1 MSIKV
6 YDTLRADRFE
16 FEPVRPGSVGMYVCG
31 MTVQDK
37 PHVGHMRAAV
47 VGDVIRRTLAYF
59 GHDVVFL
66 NNFTDVDDKIIARGN
81 QEGCDYQ
88 VIAERNMTAYLEAVD
103 KIGNLRATHYPK
115 ATEHIPEI
123 HELIERLVQ
132 KDVAYAAGG
141 DVYFRVKKFAE
152 YGKLSKRKVDD
163 LRSGARI
170 EPGEH
175 KESPLDFAVWKGAKE
190 GEPYWDSPW
199 GKGRP
204 GWHIEC
210 SAMAMKYLGETFD
223 FHGGGLDLVF
233 PHHENEIAQS
243 EAATGKEFV
252 RNWTHNGLVTLG
264 GEKMS
269 KSTQHFFL
277 IEDLFARVDPATIRF
292 YLLSTHYRSPIEFSE
307 ERLGEAGIAFGRLKA
322 TAQALRDAL
331 GAPPSREDVV
341 EPMDPARIVDPELRT
356 VLGLFQD
363 AMRDD
368 FNTAKAQGHLFELCR
383 LLNRFLAEPASG
395 AKDEKIEEGA
405 RLFHHL
411 GDFLGLELRELGEVS
426 VPDEIDALAR
436 ARVEAR
442 QAKDWAKADQIRDEL
457 TALGWTV
464 EDKGKTGEYVLKPK
478 GC

>member
-16 FEPVRPGSVGMYVCG
+16 FQPVKPGAVGMYVCG

-37 PHVGHMRAAV
+37 PHVGHMRASL
-47 VGDVIRRTLAYF
+47 VGDIIRRTLVYF
-59 GHDVVFL
+59 GYDVVFL

-88 VIAERNMTAYLEAVD
+88 IIAERNMKAYLNAVD
-103 KIGNLRATHYPK
+103 RIGNLRATRYPK

-123 HELIERLVQ
+123 HEIIARLLQ

-141 DVYFRVKKFAE
+141 DVYFRVKKFAD

-190 GEPYWDSPW
+190 GEPYWESPW
-199 GKGRP
+199 GRGRP

-223 FHGGGLDLVF
+223 FHGGGLDLIF

-277 IEDLFARVDPATIRF
+277 IEDLFERVDPDTIRF

-307 ERLGEAGIAFGRLKA
+307 ERLSEAGIAFGRLRA
-322 TAQALRDAL
+322 TAQSLRETL
-331 GAPPSREDVV
+331 GEPPSREEVA
-341 EPMDPARIVDPELRT
+341 EPMRPEAVADPELRGT
-356 VLGLFQD
+356 LALFLSSMQ
-363 AMRDD
+363 DD

-383 LLNRFLAEPASG
+383 LLNRFLAEPSSG
-395 AKDEKIEEGA
+395 TKDDKVREGA
-405 RLFHHL
+405 RIFHHL
-411 GDFLGLELRELGEVS
+411 GDFLGLELREVKEVP
-426 VPDEIDALAR
+426 VPAEVEALA
-436 ARVEAR
+436 AERVEAR
-442 QAKDWAKADQIRDEL
+442 KSKDWARADQIRDEL
-457 TALGWTV
+457 AAQGWTV
-464 EDKGKTGEYVLKPK
+464 EDKGQGGGYVLKPK